1 MDTNTDK
8 ILNFK
13 LRTISMKKDNIIL
26 EKTFDFALSI
36 IELYK
41 KMTEQKEYVLSKQI
55 LRSGTSIGANIEEA
69 IAAHSRKDFA
79 AKMILASKEARETRY
94 WLRLLQKSQLVKLEF
109 TTQLNDIETIINIIT
124 AIVKTTQGKS

>member
-109 TTQLNDIETIINIIT
+109 TTQLNDIETIINII
-124 AIVKTTQGKS
+124 KNLKFLPC